1 MNPEDWWTE
10 EREHLWRASIPAAVA
25 AKIKE
30 IRELYEVRGYEVIE
44 RPRPDEFPFE
54 VEYSASYRPSL
65 LARRG
70 DENIVLEIRATAG
83 SIRRPMERAEEI
95 RKHRNWQFF
104 LVTGDDVVPHDSS
117 AEPQPWWQLE
127 QTVHEAPGIVESLP
141 PWMQLLAL
149 WAVLE
154 GVLRRL
160 AVDEGILAD
169 LLPAPWLITAVYD
182 YGPLPYE
189 SYLPLKRACEVH
201 RRVRHGY
208 ATPDEKV
215 EEAVRAVLEWL
226 PELLPH
232 AIDRAA

>member
-1 MNPEDWWTE
+1 MSEDDWWTE
-10 EREHLWRASIPAAVA
+10 ERERQWRASIPAAVA

-30 IRELYEVRGYEVIE
+30 IRELYEARGYDVIE

-54 VEYSASYRPSL
+54 VEYSVSYRPSL

-70 DENIVLEIRATAG
+70 DENIVFEIRESPG
-83 SIRRPMERAEEI
+83 SLRRPMQRSEEI
-95 RKHRNWQFF
+95 RKHRNWSFF
-104 LVTGDDVVPHDSS
+104 LITGEDVLPHPSHV
-117 AEPQPWWQLE
+117 EPQPWWQLE
-127 QTVHEAPGIVESLP
+127 KTVHETPAVVESLP

-149 WAVLE
+149 WSVLE

-169 LLPAPWLITAVYD
+169 LDPAPKLIAAVYD
-182 YGPLPYE
+182 YGLLPYK
-189 SYLPLKRACEVH
+189 SYEPLQRAGKVH

-215 EEAVRAVLEWL
+215 LEAVHAVQEWL
-226 PELLPH
+226 PQLLPH
-232 AIDRAA
+232 AVERAA